1 MRKQKGFTLIEL
13 LVAVAIIGILAA
25 VAVPAVIN
33 WLPNYRL
40 KSAASNLKSNFQ
52 RAKLEAVKRNA
63 DVIIAFTPG
72 AVGSYQIFVD
82 DGAGGGTAGNEVRDG
97 TEQIITTVT
106 MPNNVSLYFNNFSGN
121 TAGFNS
127 RGLPNSGLGNV
138 RLSNT
143 NSRFYQIALSLVGN
157 LNVTT
162 SNNVGGPWA

>member
-1 MRKQKGFTLIEL
+1 MRKNLGFTLVEL
-13 LVAVAIIGILAA
+13 MIGVAIVGILAA
-25 VAVPAVIN
+25 IAVPAVIN

-52 RAKLEAVKRNA
+52 KAKLEAVKRNA

-82 DGAGGGTAGNEVRDG
+82 DGAGGGTAGNEAIDG
-97 TEQIITTVT
+97 TELVIATIT
-106 MPNNVSLYFNNFSGN
+106 MPNNVSLYFTNFTGN

-143 NSRFYQIALSLVGN
+143 NSRFYQISLSLAGN
-157 LNVTT
+157 LRMRT
-162 SNNVGGPWA
+162 SKDGITWF